1 MAIGTTAALVGASVA
16 GSAIAS
22 SGARKAAKSQERAA
36 ANQLALNERVYE
48 ETTDRFKPFLD
59 AGLRGGAAYQYELG
73 LGDRPDNYAGF
84 QNTPMYQHVFD
95 QGISAIDNSAASSG
109 NLFSGATMRRAQEYG
124 TGLANQEYGN
134 HLNRL
139 AGLGAQG
146 QAAAGSQANAGAN
159 FLQAGNNAYA
169 NMGNAQAAGAIGQAN
184 AWNNGINNALGIWNY
199 QTQQGQPWGAR
210 G

>member
-22 SGARKAAKSQERAA
+22 SGARKAAKSQERTA
-36 ANQLALNERVYE
+36 ANQLALNERVYD
-48 ETTDRFKPFLD
+48 ETTARYQPIYDQALH
-59 AGLRGGAAYQYELG
+59 GGAAYQYEIG
-73 LGDRPDNYAGF
+73 LGERPDSYRGF
-84 QNTPMYQHVFD
+84 ESTPMYQHVFD

-109 NLFSGATMRRAQEYG
+109 NLFSGATMKRAQEYG
-124 TGLANQEYGN
+124 TGLARQEYGN

-139 AGLGAQG
+139 AGVASQG
-146 QAAAGSQANAGAN
+146 LAAAGGHANAGAN

-169 NMGNAQAAGAIGQAN
+169 NLGNAQAAGAIGQAN